1 MAHDAETSLSR
12 RWKKGAQS
20 TTMTPAALGLKQQ
33 LDALERR
40 CIQEKQGD
48 AAMARAERQLLDGH
62 ERWCEEHEVGH
73 TDDWRK
79 PSLHRSR
86 GGALPVP
93 ELLELVPYVLPQC
106 DFAVFAPL

>member
-1 MAHDAETSLSR
+1 MAYDAETSLSR

-20 TTMTPAALGLKQQ
+20 TTMTPAALALKQQ

-40 CIQEKQGD
+40 CIQEMQGD
-48 AAMARAERQLLDGH
+48 AAVARAERQLLDGH

-79 PSLHRSR
+79 PSLQRSR
-86 GGALPVP
+86 GGRY
-93 ELLELVPYVLPQC
+93 PYPNFSNLFHTC
-106 DFAVFAPL
+106 YFNASL